1 MMEHKK
7 YEHDFQKG
15 WEPKMNITK
24 KLRGFT
30 IIEVVLVL
38 AIASLIFLMVFIA
51 LPALQKSQRD
61 TARKNEVG
69 TIVAAITT
77 YSSNNRG
84 ALPTA
89 NSSFAGYINGT
100 YAAGTGI
107 TLNSGTVVKDA
118 ALPANATT
126 TTAADVSGM
135 DVDTIVIV
143 PKAACATGK
152 QVTKGNN
159 RQAAVIVGLEAG
171 DGTSVFYCANT

>member
-1 MMEHKK
+1 
-7 YEHDFQKG
+7 
-15 WEPKMNITK
+15 MNIK
-24 KLRGFT
+24 NKLKGFT

-69 TIVAAITT
+69 TVVSQITT

-89 NSSFAGYINGT
+89 DANFAGYINGT
-100 YAAGTGI
+100 FTAGTGI
-107 TLNSGTVVKDA
+107 ELGSGTLVKNA
-118 ALPANATT
+118 SLPANATT
-126 TTAADVSGM
+126 TTAADVSWPAGDNPQ
-135 DVDTIVIV
+135 DVMVIV
-143 PKAACATGK
+143 PKAVCATGK

-159 RQAAVIVGLEAG
+159 RQAAVLVGLEAG
-171 DGTSVFYCANT
+171 NGTSVFYCANT